1 MDNRSLLS
9 GIAIGA
15 ALALAF
21 DPDQGRRRRALAR
34 DKVVRGAH
42 VSREAIDATVRDMGN
57 RARGIAASTRGRF
70 FRSEDV
76 DDVRVLERVRAKLGR
91 VCSHPH
97 AIDVDVHD
105 GEVTLRGPVLSEE
118 VRDVLNMTASVR
130 GVDSVIN
137 ELEAHDSGDGV
148 PSLQGEGRLAGSSF
162 DLLQPHWAPATRALV
177 SAAALAAG
185 GLAIAYSRR

>member
-34 DKVVRGAH
+34 DKVVRGAR
-42 VSREAIDATVRDMGN
+42 VSRDALDATVRDMGN
-57 RARGIAASTRGRF
+57 RARGIAASTRGRLW
-70 FRSEDV
+70 SEDV
-76 DDVRVLERVRAKLGR
+76 EDARVLERVRAKLGR

-137 ELEAHDSGDGV
+137 ELEAHDTNEGV
-148 PSLQGEGRLAGSSF
+148 PSLQGEGRVAGSSF
-162 DLLQPHWAPATRALV
+162 DLLQPNWAPATRALV